1 MIRQPPPLPI
11 RVRLAAFVPPSC
23 RMPPPPT
30 SSRAAPGGALRAAPT
45 GRNSGAASVPLPRVS
60 STPDAPRSRSRASP
74 NPPRS
79 RIPAGCTPFA
89 RRIPKTAL
97 VSPPLARSQ
106 TVRPRRRAPTSRCQK
121 QKILREAPPSE
132 TVLPESPHLRR
143 AALLRRNS
151 PAPVRKKPA
160 HSTHASVAY
169 K

>member
-1 MIRQPPPLPI
+1 MRTCTPKPSLIRD
-11 RVRLAAFVPPSC
+11 RRMGGVRRFFPDWSRGVP
-23 RMPPPPT
+23 
-30 SSRAAPGGALRAAPT
+30 AKE
-45 GRNSGAASVPLPRVS
+45 GRSAEMWRFREDGFAWGRFTKNLLFLTTRSGR
-60 STPDAPRSRSRASP
+60 TPSRSNRL
-74 NPPRS
+74 RS
-79 RIPAGCTPFA
+79 
-89 RRIPKTAL
+89 
-97 VSPPLARSQ
+97 
-106 TVRPRRRAPTSRCQK
+106 RRRAPTSRCQK